1 MGFPLSFRI
10 SPGASGSALA
20 DPDATENE
28 SVRIMK
34 IDPAMPDPIKQ
45 AFAACRQ
52 HFVAAAVFSAL
63 VNILYL
69 APTIYMMQVY
79 DRVVPTGGVLTL
91 FWITVIVAIA
101 IACLSA
107 LDVVRNRLMLRASL
121 RLNRQLATPILDR
134 LLARAKGNADP
145 AAAQAMRDF
154 DSFRGAVASPS
165 AIALF
170 DIPWTPLYFA
180 VAFLIHPLLG
190 MMILGAGMVLLGL
203 ALLNERATKK
213 SAAASHKAMAAAY
226 AGQEAIFA
234 KAEIVRA
241 LGMRRALVARQI
253 GDRRVGLEASAR
265 TQLTASRY
273 TGLVK
278 FARMFMQ
285 SLSLGV
291 GAWLAIKAEI
301 SVGAI
306 IAASVLLARAL
317 QPIEQMVQ
325 AWPAIGQAR
334 QAKASIEA
342 LFRST
347 DDLVGDRVA
356 LPTPEG
362 YVQLSNILLRT
373 ADNSALILRGVSTWL
388 IPGEVLGVIGPSGA
402 GKTTLARIAAG
413 AIPPDSGEIRID
425 EAQYGDW
432 DAERLAAHIGYL
444 PQEPTLLPGTI
455 GENISRFAAVR
466 GEHAADVDAQV
477 TRAAIAAGIHD
488 LILHLPGGYNA
499 RIGDGGLLLSGGQA
513 QRIALARALY
523 GDPKLLILDEPNASL
538 DSQGEE
544 ALSEAIAKAKARDA
558 AIMIVTHR
566 QSALRC
572 ADRLAVMKNGM
583 IEHQGPREEV
593 LELLRHSAAMAAA
606 NVVKMKRNVKP

>member
-1 MGFPLSFRI
+1 MRTDFAVPSQIR
-10 SPGASGSALA
+10 
-20 DPDATENE
+20 
-28 SVRIMK
+28 
-34 IDPAMPDPIKQ
+34 Q

-52 HFVAAAVFSAL
+52 HFVAAAAFSAL

-91 FWITVIVAIA
+91 FWITVIVALA

-107 LDVVRNRLMLRASL
+107 LDMVRSRLMLRASL
-121 RLNRQLATPILDR
+121 RLNRQLAAPILDR

-154 DSFRGAVASPS
+154 DSFRNVVASPS

-170 DIPWTPLYFA
+170 DLPWTPLYFV
-180 VAFLIHPLLG
+180 VAFIIHPVLGLL
-190 MMILGAGMVLLGL
+190 IFGAGVVLLTL

-213 SAAASHKAMAAAY
+213 SAAAGHQAMAAAY
-226 AGQEAIFA
+226 AKQESMFE

-253 GDRRVGLEASAR
+253 ADRREGLEASAN
-265 TQLTASRY
+265 TQLTAARY

-278 FARMFMQ
+278 FARMFLQ
-285 SLSLGV
+285 SLALGV
-291 GAWLAIKAEI
+291 GAWLAINAEI

-317 QPIEQMVQ
+317 QPIEQIVQ
-325 AWPAIGQAR
+325 AWPTIGQAR
-334 QAKASIEA
+334 RAKASIEA

-347 DDLVGDRVA
+347 DNLVGDRVA
-356 LPTPEG
+356 LPEPEG
-362 YVQLSNILLRT
+362 YVELSNVSLRT
-373 ADNSALILRGVSTWL
+373 PDNSALILRGVSTWL
-388 IPGEVLGVIGPSGA
+388 IP
-402 GKTTLARIAAG
+402 
-413 AIPPDSGEIRID
+413 
-425 EAQYGDW
+425 
-432 DAERLAAHIGYL
+432 
-444 PQEPTLLPGTI
+444 PGTI
-455 GENISRFAAVR
+455 GENISRFAAAR
-466 GEHAADVDAQV
+466 GEHAVDIDDKV

-499 RIGDGGLLLSGGQA
+499 QIGDGGLRLSGGQA

-523 GDPKLLILDEPNASL
+523 GDPKVLILDEPNAAL

-544 ALSEAIAKAKARDA
+544 ALNHAIVAAKLRQA

-566 QSALRC
+566 QSALRD
-572 ADRLAVMKNGM
+572 ADRLAVLKNGV
-583 IEHQGPREEV
+583 IEHQGPRAEV
-593 LELLRHSAAMAAA
+593 MELLRESAAAAA
-606 NVVKMKRNVKP
+606 NVIKMTRNKKP

>member
-1 MGFPLSFRI
+1 MRTDTAVPPQIR
-10 SPGASGSALA
+10 
-20 DPDATENE
+20 
-28 SVRIMK
+28 
-34 IDPAMPDPIKQ
+34 Q

-52 HFVAAAVFSAL
+52 HFVAAAAFSAL

-91 FWITVIVAIA
+91 FWITVIVAVA

-107 LDVVRNRLMLRASL
+107 LDMVRSRLMLRASL
-121 RLNRQLATPILDR
+121 RLNRQLAAPILDR

-154 DSFRGAVASPS
+154 DTFRSVLASPS

-170 DIPWTPLYFA
+170 DLPWTPLYFV
-180 VAFLIHPLLG
+180 VAFIIHPVLGLL
-190 MMILGAGMVLLGL
+190 IFGAGAVLLIL
-203 ALLNERATKK
+203 ALLNERATKR
-213 SAAASHKAMAAAY
+213 SAATGHQAMASAY
-226 AGQEAIFA
+226 AKQESMFE

-253 GDRRVGLEASAR
+253 ADRRAGLEASAN
-265 TQLTASRY
+265 TQLTAARY

-278 FARMFMQ
+278 FARMFLQ
-285 SLSLGV
+285 SLALGV
-291 GAWLAIKAEI
+291 GAWLAINAEI

-325 AWPAIGQAR
+325 AWPTIGQAR
-334 QAKASIEA
+334 AAKASIEA

-347 DDLVGDRVA
+347 DNLVSDRVA

-362 YVQLSNILLRT
+362 YVELSNISLRSP
-373 ADNSALILRGVSTWL
+373 DNSALILRGVSTWL

-413 AIPPDSGEIRID
+413 AVPPDGGEVRID

-432 DAERLAAHIGYL
+432 DAERLALHIGYL

-455 GENISRFAAVR
+455 GENISRFAAAR
-466 GEHAADVDAQV
+466 GEHAADIDDKV

-499 RIGDGGLLLSGGQA
+499 EIADGGLRLSGGQA

-523 GDPKLLILDEPNASL
+523 GDPKVLILDEPNAAL

-544 ALSEAIAKAKARDA
+544 ALNDAIVSAKLRQT

-566 QSALRC
+566 QSALRD
-572 ADRLAVMKNGM
+572 ADRLAVLKNGV
-583 IEHQGPREEV
+583 IEYQGPRAEV
-593 LELLRHSAAMAAA
+593 MELLRESAAAAA
-606 NVVKMKRNVKP
+606 NVIKMTRNKKP

>member
-1 MGFPLSFRI
+1 MSHDSTL
-10 SPGASGSALA
+10 
-20 DPDATENE
+20 
-28 SVRIMK
+28 
-34 IDPAMPDPIKQ
+34 PAPIKA

-52 HFVAAAVFSAL
+52 HMVAAAAFSAL

-91 FWITVIVAIA
+91 FWLTVVVGIA
-101 IACLSA
+101 VACLSA
-107 LDVVRNRLMLRASL
+107 LDMVRNRLMLRASL

-154 DSFRGAVASPS
+154 DTFRQTVASPS
-165 AIALF
+165 AMALF
-170 DIPWTPLYFA
+170 DIPWTPLYFV
-180 VAFLIHPLLG
+180 VAFVIHPVLG
-190 MMILGAGMVLLGL
+190 LIILAGAAILLGL
-203 ALLNERATKK
+203 ALLNERATRRS
-213 SAAASHKAMAAAY
+213 SADGHRAMAAAY
-226 AGQEAIFA
+226 AGQEAMFG

-253 GDRRVGLEASAR
+253 EDRRAGLEATAH
-265 TQLTASRY
+265 TQLATSRY
-273 TGLVK
+273 GGLIK
-278 FARMFMQ
+278 FARMFFQ
-285 SLSLGV
+285 SLALGT
-291 GAWLAIKAEI
+291 GSWLAINAEI

-317 QPIEQMVQ
+317 QPIEQMVS

-334 QAKASIEA
+334 QAKESIEA
-342 LFRST
+342 LFRTT
-347 DDLVGDRVA
+347 DELVGDRVA
-356 LPTPEG
+356 LPSPEG
-362 YVQLSNILLRT
+362 YVQIANVLLRT
-373 ADNSALILRGVSTWL
+373 PDNSALILRDVSTWL

-402 GKTTLARIAAG
+402 GKTTLARIASG
-413 AIPPDSGEIRID
+413 AIPPDGGEIRID
-425 EAQYGDW
+425 EAKYADW
-432 DAERLAAHIGYL
+432 DGERLAAHIGYL

-455 GENISRFAAVR
+455 GENISRFAAAR
-466 GEHAADVDAQV
+466 GEVAADVDHKV

-499 RIGDGGLLLSGGQA
+499 RLGDGGLRLSGGQA

-523 GDPKLLILDEPNASL
+523 GEPRVLILDEPNAAL

-544 ALSEAIAKAKARDA
+544 ALADAVAAAKARDA

-566 QSALRC
+566 QAALRD
-572 ADRLAVMKNGM
+572 ADRLAVMKNGT

-593 LELLRHSAAMAAA
+593 LELLRQGAAAAA
-606 NVVKMKRNVKP
+606 NVVTMKRGGKA

>member
-1 MGFPLSFRI
+1 MRI
-10 SPGASGSALA
+10 DSAV
-20 DPDATENE
+20 PPQI
-28 SVRIMK
+28 RH
-34 IDPAMPDPIKQ
+34 

-91 FWITVIVAIA
+91 FWITVIVALA
-101 IACLSA
+101 IGCLSA
-107 LDVVRNRLMLRASL
+107 LDMVRSRLMLRASL
-121 RLNRQLATPILDR
+121 RLNRQLAAPILDR

-154 DSFRGAVASPS
+154 DSFRGTIASPS

-170 DIPWTPLYFA
+170 DIPWTPLYFV
-180 VAFLIHPLLG
+180 VAFIIHPALG
-190 MMILGAGMVLLGL
+190 LMILGAGMVLLGL

-213 SAAASHKAMAAAY
+213 SAAAGHTAMAAAY
-226 AGQEAIFA
+226 ARQEAMFD

-253 GDRRVGLEASAR
+253 EDRREGLEASAN
-265 TQLTASRY
+265 TQLTATRY

-278 FARMFMQ
+278 FARMFLQ
-285 SLSLGV
+285 SLALGV
-291 GAWLAIKAEI
+291 GAWLAINAEI

-347 DDLVGDRVA
+347 DNLVGDRVA

-362 YVQLSNILLRT
+362 YVELSNISLRSP
-373 ADNSALILRGVSTWL
+373 DNSALILRGVSTWL
-388 IPGEVLGVIGPSGA
+388 LPGEVLGVIGPSGA

-413 AIPPDSGEIRID
+413 AVPPDGGEVRID

-432 DAERLAAHIGYL
+432 DAEGLAMHIGYL

-455 GENISRFAAVR
+455 GENISRFAAGR
-466 GEHAADVDAQV
+466 GEHAVDIDNKV

-499 RIGDGGLLLSGGQA
+499 QIGDGGLRLSGGQA

-523 GDPKLLILDEPNASL
+523 GDPKVLILDEPNAAL

-544 ALSEAIAKAKARDA
+544 ALNEAIADAKRRQT

-566 QSALRC
+566 QSALRD
-572 ADRLAVMKNGM
+572 ADRLAVLKNGV
-583 IEHQGPREEV
+583 IEYQGPRGEV
-593 LELLRHSAAMAAA
+593 MELLREGAAAAA
-606 NVVKMKRNVKP
+606 NVIKMTRNKKP

>member
-1 MGFPLSFRI
+1 MQQ
-10 SPGASGSALA
+10 
-20 DPDATENE
+20 DPT
-28 SVRIMK
+28 V
-34 IDPAMPDPIKQ
+34 PAPIKA

-52 HFVAAAVFSAL
+52 HFIAAAAFSAL

-91 FWITVIVAIA
+91 FWITVVAGIA

-107 LDVVRNRLMLRASL
+107 LDVVRSRLMLRASL
-121 RLNRQLATPILDR
+121 RLNRQLAAPILDR

-154 DSFRGAVASPS
+154 DTFRSTVASPS

-170 DIPWTPLYFA
+170 DIPWTPLYFI
-180 VAFLIHPLLG
+180 VAFIIHPLLG
-190 MMILGAGMVLLGL
+190 MMILGGAAVLLGL

-213 SAAASHKAMAAAY
+213 SAGEGHKAMAAAY
-226 AGQEAIFA
+226 AGQEAMFA
-234 KAEIVRA
+234 KAEVVRA
-241 LGMRRALVARQI
+241 LGMRRALVGRQI
-253 GDRRVGLEASAR
+253 EDRRAGLEASAH
-265 TQLTASRY
+265 TQLSASRY

-291 GAWLAIKAEI
+291 GAWLAIHGEI

-317 QPIEQMVQ
+317 QPIEQMVS

-334 QAKASIEA
+334 AAKASIEA

-356 LPTPEG
+356 LPSPEG
-362 YVQLSNILLRT
+362 YVQLTNILLRT
-373 ADNSALILRGVSTWL
+373 PDNSALILRGVSTWI

-413 AIPPDSGEIRID
+413 AIPPDAGEIRID
-425 EAQYGDW
+425 EAQYSDW
-432 DAERLAAHIGYL
+432 DGERLASHIGYL
-444 PQEPTLLPGTI
+444 PQDPTLLPGTI
-455 GENISRFAAVR
+455 GENISRFAAAR
-466 GEHAADVDAQV
+466 GEHAADIDHKV
-477 TRAAIAAGIHD
+477 TRAAVAAGIHD
-488 LILHLPGGYNA
+488 MILHLPGGYNA
-499 RIGDGGLLLSGGQA
+499 RIGDGGLRLSGGQA
-513 QRIALARALY
+513 QRVALARALY
-523 GDPKLLILDEPNASL
+523 GDPRVLILDEPNASL

-544 ALSEAIAKAKARDA
+544 ALAEAIAAAKARET
-558 AIMIVTHR
+558 AILIVTHR
-566 QSALRC
+566 QSALRD
-572 ADRLAVMKNGM
+572 ADRLAVMKNGT
-583 IEHQGPREEV
+583 IEHQGPTEQV
-593 LELLRHSAAMAAA
+593 LELLRQSAATAAA
-606 NVVKMKRNVKP
+606 NVVKMKRGKP